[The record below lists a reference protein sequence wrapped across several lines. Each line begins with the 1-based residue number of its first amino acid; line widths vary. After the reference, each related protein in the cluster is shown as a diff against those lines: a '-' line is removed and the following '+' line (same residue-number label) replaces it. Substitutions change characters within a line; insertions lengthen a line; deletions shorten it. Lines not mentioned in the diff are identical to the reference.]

1 MATVDTSNLDKLLKQ
16 QKAMTGLANLN
27 PSGNDL
33 SSLMVKMIAG
43 TTKRVALPSITKTV
57 AKEQASVN
65 KQLSTQ
71 AKTVLNEQ
79 QANIRAEE
87 ARQEE
92 QRRIAEATQA
102 QDLAMGGSIN
112 SLIKKNRKYF
122 GQANAG
128 MVAESGQGFTPG
140 KTLLGQ

>member
-16 QKAMTGLANLN
+16 QKAMTGVANLN
-27 PSGNDL
+27 PSGNTLGD
-33 SSLMVKMIAG
+33 SMVKLFAG
-43 TTKRVALPSITKTV
+43 MTKRFGLPSITKKV
-57 AKEQASVN
+57 ANEQASVN
-65 KQLSTQ
+65 KQLGTQ

-92 QRRIAEATQA
+92 QRRIAEMTQA

-122 GQANAG
+122 GQANSG
-128 MVAESGQGFTPG
+128 MTAESGSGFTPG